1 MDGEDELIAI
11 QPAEIDEEEQESLVV
26 KKKKVKQQI
35 SQLQELIEDV
45 THQLEV
51 VKFGDLNIDHNAL
64 VAALPSTSED
74 LNIDDKLQF
83 ELFKLSGIWCS
94 KCTDIELV
102 YKFSTNSNY
111 QKPNA
116 VQLLLDDDKIKIG
129 KWALPWGIKIEYILR
144 ETPLDKMSQTSAFL
158 RNCKRHIDC
167 HEQRRIQIT
176 SLRELTEEVKN
187 IRVEGSLGNLSMYIK
202 LLSINNRELN
212 LKHDMIIS
220 LFYES
225 GEARP
230 HLIKT
235 NWNLKNKPDENM
247 LLEMGK
253 FVKDFKK
260 YNLQETYG
268 AIANRDHPIFKW
280 KPNRG
285 ENSQEINLGYEY
297 FSDEEDEVS
306 EEDQPKKK
314 RKHAKKRTVKKRKEA
329 ENSQDSQEKDTLVSS
344 ENDENSPIKNNS
356 KNKGT
361 KSTVVKKTAAPVL
374 KKLGASIV
382 KKSTKS
388 PASKKNQVDKRQTRL
403 SFKGVPLESSDAQ
416 ESPKRQEFNQRMRET
431 STPKTRLSDKIPLVS
446 LVPISIS
453 PIESESSEKSNQNL
467 NKSKQKNQNKK

>member
-1 MDGEDELIAI
+1 MDGEDDLTAL
-11 QPAEIDEEEQESLVV
+11 QPAEIDEEEKESLEA

-45 THQLEV
+45 IHQLEV
-51 VKFGDLNIDHNAL
+51 VKFGDLNIDHNS
-64 VAALPSTSED
+64 VAVAVPSTSED
-74 LNIDDKLQF
+74 VNIDDKLQF

-102 YKFSTNSNY
+102 YKFSPNSNY
-111 QKPNA
+111 QNLNA

-167 HEQRRIQIT
+167 HEQRWIQIT

-202 LLSINNRELN
+202 LLSINNSELN

-253 FVKDFKK
+253 FVKNFKK
-260 YNLQETYG
+260 YDLQEAYE

-314 RKHAKKRTVKKRKEA
+314 RKQAKKRTVKKRKEA
-329 ENSQDSQEKDTLVSS
+329 EKSQESQEKDTLVSS

-361 KSTVVKKTAAPVL
+361 KSTAVKKTAAPVL
-374 KKLGASIV
+374 KKLVASIA

-467 NKSKQKNQNKK
+467 NKSKQKNESKK